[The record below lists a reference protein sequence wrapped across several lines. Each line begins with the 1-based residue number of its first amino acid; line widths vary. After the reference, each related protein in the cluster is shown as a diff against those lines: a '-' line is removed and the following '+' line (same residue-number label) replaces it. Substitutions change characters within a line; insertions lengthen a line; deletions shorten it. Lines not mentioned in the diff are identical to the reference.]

1 MTNVIGTTGTTGLSG
16 VTFILRNR
24 AGQVWNG
31 SAFVTYVQANIAS
44 YKISATEQVPTGD
57 YIGSV
62 PSGAQADWVQATFLD
77 SSNGPLATYDNP
89 TITDATIASGSMLYV
104 TAAQFGGNTPT
115 RDATTGTETYKD
127 RNGTTVKTETPSS
140 TAATR
145 VFP

>member
-1 MTNVIGTTGTTGLSG
+1 MTEAIGTGGTTGLTG

-31 SAFVTYVQANIAS
+31 SAFVTYDQDDLAS
-44 YKISATEQVPTGD
+44 YKIAATEQVPLGD
-57 YIGSV
+57 YVGSV
-62 PSGAQADWVQATFLD
+62 PAGAQSAWVQASFLD

>member
-16 VTFILRNR
+16 VTFFLSNR

-31 SAFVTYVQANIAS
+31 SAFVTYVQANLAS
-44 YKISATEQVPTGD
+44 YKIAATEQVPTGN
-57 YIGSV
+57 YVGTV
-62 PSGAQADWVQATFLD
+62 PSGAQLDWWMATFLD
-77 SSNGPLATYDNP
+77 SSNGPLAVCENP
-89 TITDATIASGSMLYV
+89 NITDATISSGTMLYV